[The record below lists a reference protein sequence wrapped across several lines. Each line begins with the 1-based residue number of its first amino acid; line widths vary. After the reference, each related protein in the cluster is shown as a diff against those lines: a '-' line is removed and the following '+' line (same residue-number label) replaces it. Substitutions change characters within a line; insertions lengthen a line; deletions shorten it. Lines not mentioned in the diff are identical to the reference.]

1 MRSFTFEKNKIYTM
15 KKSYFLLLAFLSA
28 TAFAQQ
34 TISFEA
40 GEGYQLGTLHE
51 QNGWEVTEGSD
62 GFLQNQ
68 VLTDAFSSQGNFSFK
83 NAYEPS
89 FDAQWFPIFGASKTF
104 DEPMDYRNL
113 TFSYDVLVNQKLGAD
128 FEFTLF
134 AINESDEFVPVA
146 GVGIENR
153 GMIYL
158 IKDENYGF
166 DYAAA
171 EWIENTWINVK
182 IEVTENEVKYYINN
196 VLQNTIANFTQLNV
210 VGFNMLHNNYG
221 NDAYY
226 DNFVITTGALNT
238 KPFENNAISV
248 YPNPIK
254 DDLSIAL
261 PNGIELSE
269 TTIFNLA
276 GQKVLTT
283 NQNQNINVSQL
294 SVGIYIL
301 KATSTNGAT
310 FTQKIIKN

>member
-1 MRSFTFEKNKIYTM
+1 M

-68 VLTDAFSSQGNFSFK
+68 IVSDVASSQGNYSFK

-104 DEPMDYRNL
+104 DQPIDYRNL
-113 TFSYDVLVNQKLGAD
+113 TFSYDVMVNQKLGAD

-134 AINESDEFVPVA
+134 AINENEEFVPVA

-166 DYAAA
+166 DYAEA
-171 EWIENTWINVK
+171 EWTENTWINVK
-182 IEVTENEVKYYINN
+182 IEVTESEIKYYINN
-196 VLQNTIANFTQLNV
+196 VLQNTIANFTELNI

-226 DNFVITTGALNT
+226 DNFTISTSELGTT
-238 KPFENNAISV
+238 PFDKNVLSV

-254 DDLSIAL
+254 NSVSIAL
-261 PNGIELSE
+261 PKE
-269 TTIFNLA
+269 T
-276 GQKVLTT
+276 VLTEIAIYNLVGQVVLQT
-283 NQNQNINVSQL
+283 NQTQNIDASQL
-294 SVGIYIL
+294 ANGAYIL
-301 KATSTNGAT
+301 KATIANGAILT
-310 FTQKIIKN
+310 KKIIKN